1 MVKEQAVK
9 TPQYLAMRDH
19 LAAKI
24 EQGHLKAG
32 DKLPSER
39 ELSESFKLT
48 RVTIRE
54 ALLTLETEGLI
65 YRLDRRGWFVT
76 PPRIIY
82 NPRSTES
89 FIQYVSA
96 QGRTPKSEL
105 ISAELIEASEWAAT
119 RLGIPLGAPVYSIW
133 RRRFVDGRPVFLEH
147 VRVNA
152 ALFPAFLGK
161 DLTHS
166 LTEIMYKNYDVE
178 LVRVAINLHPAS
190 LTTVQ
195 ARHLLVASGTLGLYI
210 CRSSYDEQ
218 GRVTNVDQEYWV
230 HDALEVALEAT
241 KDESGLQR
249 SYVVDTRKS

>member
-1 MVKEQAVK
+1 MAKELSVKI
-9 TPQYLAMRDH
+9 PQYLDVRDH
-19 LAAKI
+19 LAAQI
-24 EQGHLKAG
+24 EQGHLKVG
-32 DKLPSER
+32 DKLSSER
-39 ELSESFKLT
+39 ELSELLNVT

-54 ALLTLETEGLI
+54 ALLALETEGLI

-82 NPRSTES
+82 NPRSTEN

-105 ISAELIEASEWAAT
+105 ISAELIEATEWAA
-119 RLGIPLGAPVYSIW
+119 RHLGIPVGAPVYSIW

-161 DLTHS
+161 DLTQS
-166 LTEIMYKNYDVE
+166 LTEIMYKNYNVE
-178 LVRVAINLHPAS
+178 LVHVKIKLHPAS
-190 LTTVQ
+190 LTTMQ
-195 ARHLLVASGTLGLYI
+195 ARHLLVAAGTLGLYI

-218 GRVTNVDQEYWV
+218 NRVTNVDQEYWV
-230 HDALEVALEAT
+230 HDALEVSLEAN

-249 SYVVDTRKS
+249 SYLVGSR